1 VIIGSPDEVAEKL
14 REVCVNLNVGHL
26 MLLMQFGNMGHDLVR
41 ENTKLYAE
49 KVLPQLRD
57 LFDDQWED
65 RWWPKPLQQR
75 AVPRA
80 VA

>member
-1 VIIGSPDEVAEKL
+1 VAEKL

-26 MLLMQFGNMGHDLVR
+26 MLLLQYGNMNHDLVR
-41 ENTKLYAE
+41 YNTKLYAD
-49 KVLPQLRD
+49 KVLPQIRD

-65 RWWPKPLQQR
+65 RWWPKPLER
-75 AVPRA
+75 RSIPRA